1 MPEKKLG
8 IRKRKVQKLRIQ
20 KTMSQD
26 EILQKISSDLDSIK
40 NHLKIIPNKFITI
53 TDFEDYVS
61 RYTEFAVEELE
72 LSDATIKNQKS
83 AIRGFLNHSQG
94 VINTETVK
102 GYLKSNDSSSWKSN
116 QIKALRKFIRDYLQL
131 GNWINE
137 FIFSREKARIKKAI
151 PNNEQLALFCSK
163 LDYEIQMIF
172 LILVTSGLRVGE
184 VLSLDIDNVNFDT
197 NMIDASKVHKSNTKS
212 SWISFMTSQVSE
224 YVQSYVESLYDDKL
238 FSVSY
243 KTVQENFQRISE
255 ETGIKIKPHLLRTV
269 FTEKCTQAGIEEKY
283 IDAFCGRISQNVI
296 RKHYTDYSP
305 EAMRR
310 HYDKV
315 ETFLGLPFAE

>member
-1 MPEKKLG
+1 
-8 IRKRKVQKLRIQ
+8 
-20 KTMSQD
+20 MSQD

-53 TDFEDYVS
+53 TNFENIIS
-61 RYTEFAVEELE
+61 RYEKFAVEELE
-72 LSDATIKNQKS
+72 LSNATIKNQKS
-83 AIRGFLNHSQG
+83 AIRIFLNHSQG
-94 VINTETVK
+94 IINNETVTE
-102 GYLKSNDSSSWKSN
+102 YLKSNDSSSWKSN

-137 FIFSREKARIKKAI
+137 FVFSREKAKIKNTI
-151 PNNEQLALFCSK
+151 PTNEQLALFCSK
-163 LDYEIQMIF
+163 LDYENQIIF
-172 LILVTSGLRVGE
+172 LILVTSGLRIGE
-184 VLSLDIDNVNFDT
+184 VLSLDIDDVNFDT

-212 SWISFMTSQVSE
+212 SWISFITHQVST
-224 YVQSYVESLYDDKL
+224 YVQSYVESLYTDKL

-269 FTEKCTQAGIEEKY
+269 FTEKCTQAGLEEKY

-310 HYDKV
+310 HYDKI
-315 ETFLGLPFAE
+315 EPFLQLPFAE

>member
-1 MPEKKLG
+1 
-8 IRKRKVQKLRIQ
+8 
-20 KTMSQD
+20 MSQD

-269 FTEKCTQAGIEEKY
+269 FTEKCTQAGLEEKY
-283 IDAFCGRISQNVI
+283 IDAFCGRMSQNVI

-315 ETFLGLPFAE
+315 EPFLGLPFAE

>member
-1 MPEKKLG
+1 L
-8 IRKRKVQKLRIQ
+8 
-20 KTMSQD
+20 SQD

-53 TDFEDYVS
+53 TNFENIIS
-61 RYTEFAVEELE
+61 RYEKFAVEELE
-72 LSDATIKNQKS
+72 LSNATIKNQKS

-94 VINTETVK
+94 IINKETVTE
-102 GYLKSNDSSSWKSN
+102 YLKSNDSTSWKSN
-116 QIKALRKFIRDYLQL
+116 QVKALRKFIRDYLQL

-137 FIFSREKARIKKAI
+137 FEFSREKAKIKKAI
-151 PNNEQLALFCSK
+151 PTNEQLALFCTK
-163 LDYEIQMIF
+163 LDYENQMIF
-172 LILVTSGLRVGE
+172 LILVTSGLRIGE
-184 VLSLDIDNVNFDT
+184 VLSLDIDDVNFDT

-212 SWISFMTSQVSE
+212 SWISFITHQVSQ
-224 YVQSYVESLYDDKL
+224 YVQSYTESLYTDNL
-238 FSVSY
+238 FPVSY
-243 KTVQENFQRISE
+243 KTVQENFQRVSE

-310 HYDKV
+310 HYDRV
-315 ETFLGLPFAE
+315 EPFLRLPFAE

>member
-1 MPEKKLG
+1 
-8 IRKRKVQKLRIQ
+8 
-20 KTMSQD
+20 
-26 EILQKISSDLDSIK
+26 
-40 NHLKIIPNKFITI
+40 
-53 TDFEDYVS
+53 
-61 RYTEFAVEELE
+61 
-72 LSDATIKNQKS
+72 
-83 AIRGFLNHSQG
+83 
-94 VINTETVK
+94 
-102 GYLKSNDSSSWKSN
+102 
-116 QIKALRKFIRDYLQL
+116 
-131 GNWINE
+131 
-137 FIFSREKARIKKAI
+137 
-151 PNNEQLALFCSK
+151 
-163 LDYEIQMIF
+163 
-172 LILVTSGLRVGE
+172 
-184 VLSLDIDNVNFDT
+184 
-197 NMIDASKVHKSNTKS
+197 MIDASKVHKSNTKS

-255 ETGIKIKPHLLRTV
+255 ETGIKIKPHLLRTI

>member
-1 MPEKKLG
+1 MIPTDSEKL
-8 IRKRKVQKLRIQ
+8 
-20 KTMSQD
+20 D
-26 EILQKISSDLDSIK
+26 EVLSDLDSIK
-40 NHLKIIPNKFITI
+40 NHLKIVPNKFITI
-53 TDFEDYVS
+53 TDFENIIS
-61 RYTEFAVEELE
+61 RYEKFAVEELE
-72 LSDATIKNQKS
+72 LSNATIKNQKS
-83 AIRGFLNHSQG
+83 VIRIFLNHSQG
-94 VINTETVK
+94 IINNETVTE
-102 GYLKSNDSSSWKSN
+102 YLKSNDSSSWKSN

-137 FIFSREKARIKKAI
+137 FVFSREKARIKNAI
-151 PNNEQLALFCSK
+151 PTNEQLALFCSK
-163 LDYEIQMIF
+163 LDYEIQIIF
-172 LILVTSGLRVGE
+172 LILATSGLRIGE
-184 VLSLDIDNVNFDT
+184 VLSLDIDDVNFDT

-212 SWISFMTSQVSE
+212 SWISFITYQVST
-224 YVQSYVESLYDDKL
+224 YVQSYVESLYTDKL

-315 ETFLGLPFAE
+315 EPFLGLPFTE

>member
-1 MPEKKLG
+1 
-8 IRKRKVQKLRIQ
+8 
-20 KTMSQD
+20 MSHD

-40 NHLKIIPNKFITI
+40 NHLKILPNKFITI

-94 VINTETVK
+94 VINKETVK
-102 GYLKSNDSSSWKSN
+102 EYLKSNDSSSWKSN

-151 PNNEQLALFCSK
+151 PTNEQLALFCSK

-172 LILVTSGLRVGE
+172 LILVTSGLRIGE

-197 NMIDASKVHKSNTKS
+197 NMIDASKLHKSNTKS

-224 YVQSYVESLYDDKL
+224 YVQSYVESLYDGKL

-283 IDAFCGRISQNVI
+283 IDAFCGRMSQNVI

-315 ETFLGLPFAE
+315 EPFLGLPFAE